1 MSPRSRLALS
11 LLWLALLVVLG
22 WSVSQRLEMSGD
34 LRKFMPA
41 QNINSRAT
49 KHDAARAACVGQVPS
64 HRFFL
69 AMQVLL

>member
-1 MSPRSRLALS
+1 
-11 LLWLALLVVLG
+11 LLWLALLVVIG

-49 KHDAARAACVGQVPS
+49 KHDAARAACAIGRATAFG
-64 HRFFL
+64 HI
-69 AMQVLL
+69 AMKARP